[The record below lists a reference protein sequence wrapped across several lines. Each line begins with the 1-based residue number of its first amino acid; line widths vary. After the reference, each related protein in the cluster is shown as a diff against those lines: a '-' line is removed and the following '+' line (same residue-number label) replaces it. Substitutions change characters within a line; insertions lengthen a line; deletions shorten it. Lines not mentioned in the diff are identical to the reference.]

1 MDWKQPDRVRELRE
15 SLNGRGINYLF
26 NIDPDPLGASACTC
40 GGHPAQGKVRNIIQL
55 TAVMKPF

>member
-26 NIDPDPLGASACTC
+26 NIDPDPLGRL
-40 GGHPAQGKVRNIIQL
+40 PAP
-55 TAVMKPF
+55 AVDILRKAR